1 MRKMLPI
8 FISLIIVVTV
18 GIQVFIKKNKKTVVK
33 PSVKIENNIG
43 IFSKKASCARP
54 PSFLLE
60 LKIPQ
65 PVIIDLSQ
73 KRFKGVAFQYG
84 KNFEQ
89 VLHPKEWEKYEHFST
104 YALDEQGNVF
114 LVPTPFVSI
123 RATTFDLQ
131 KNIYKLDTIT
141 GKISIFMH
149 FDDVHPSPH
158 NPYGINAVVY
168 DCEDKT
174 LWVAAI
180 DETDYTIQ
188 RGVIYHIDTKTG
200 TLLQKIESVDALTLA
215 IHMSDK
221 GKYLLV
227 GAARDSA
234 LYAYKIE
241 GGQLVNNSI
250 KLLEL
255 TSATEHIRKI
265 KIKGNNHLELQTI
278 PFSYSLIA
286 QTAKKD
292 RLTYDAIWNEG
303 LELWEIKKRDE

>member
-18 GIQVFIKKNKKTVVK
+18 GTQVFIEKNKKIVIK

-43 IFSKKASCARP
+43 NFSKKASCARP
-54 PSFLLE
+54 PRFLLE

-104 YALDEQGNVF
+104 YALDEQGNAF

-131 KNIYKLDTIT
+131 KNLYKLDSIT
-141 GKISIFMH
+141 GKISIFRH
-149 FDDVHPSPH
+149 FDDVYPSPN

-180 DETDYTIQ
+180 DETDYTTQ

-200 TLLQKIESVDALTLA
+200 GLLQKIESVDTLTLA
-215 IHMSDK
+215 ILMSDK

-241 GGQLVNNSI
+241 SGKLVNDAI

-265 KIKGNNHLELQTI
+265 KVKGKNHLELQTI
-278 PFSYSLIA
+278 PFSYALIA

-292 RLTYDAIWNEG
+292 RSQYDAKWND
-303 LELWEIKKRDE
+303 LSKSWELKKQDE